1 LVTKM
6 KNKIIALAMLT
17 VLVATTTTALIAL
30 AQWPMIEVT
39 KDADPTSIMLYG
51 TGDPDTTTI
60 TITVTGYGGTIED
73 TIPIDIVFA
82 IDSSGS
88 MGWNDPSN
96 LRLDA
101 AEDFVDKL
109 DSTRDQVGVVSW
121 DDDIDFTWGL
131 SYDHTEAKNQINN
144 VDSSGGTTLDQGLA
158 ASIAMLDA
166 NTRTETSVEVILF
179 LSDGEGGY
187 TWSGTAGSYSDDAA
201 SKGYVIYTIGLTPT
215 SGEAALQD
223 IADATGG
230 EYYSA
235 PTAENLDDI
244 FDEIL
249 TTIIT
254 YTAPYNVDVVEVTQ
268 SHIVGEGS
276 FSITPDSVVEV
287 GGETEITW
295 LNVAQY
301 IGDYDNR
308 LDADETFVVTFEAG
322 SSTAGPMIPVE
333 VVGEAVVN
341 YLDPDDAT
349 QTVDIPQAYLNVIL
363 PVYVDLKPASW
374 PNPINVKDRGVI
386 SVAICGTADFDVM
399 DIDPVTVELSRE
411 DGVGGSVP
419 PLRWSWEDVATPYTG
434 SDGGHDLA
442 GDGIMDLVYKF
453 KAQEVISVLELESL
467 GDGDVIVLQLTGEL
481 FDGTDIIGYDYAW
494 ILIK

>member
-1 LVTKM
+1 
-6 KNKIIALAMLT
+6 
-17 VLVATTTTALIAL
+17 
-30 AQWPMIEVT
+30 MIEVT

-88 MGWNDPSN
+88 MDWNDPSD
-96 LRLDA
+96 LRLSA
-101 AEDFVDKL
+101 AKDFVDKL
-109 DSTRDQVGVVSW
+109 DDTRDQVGVVSW
-121 DDDIDFTWGL
+121 DDGIDFTYGL
-131 SYDHTEAKNQINN
+131 SYDHTEAKNQIDNI
-144 VDSSGGTTLDQGLA
+144 DHSGGTSLDQGLA

-179 LSDGEGGY
+179 LSDGQGGY

-201 SKGYVIYTIGLTPT
+201 SKGYVIYTIGLTPG
-215 SGEAALQD
+215 SGAAALQD
-223 IADATGG
+223 IALTTGG
-230 EYYSA
+230 LYYDA

-244 FDEIL
+244 FDEIF
-249 TTIIT
+249 TTIIIN
-254 YTAPYNVDVVEVTQ
+254 TAPYDVDVVEVTQ

-301 IGDYDNR
+301 VGDYDNR
-308 LDADETFVVTFEAG
+308 LDADEEFVVTFEAG
-322 SSTAGPMIPVE
+322 SSIAGPAIPVE

-341 YLDPDDAT
+341 YFDPDDAP

-374 PNPINVKDRGVI
+374 PNPINIKAKGVI

-434 SDGGHDLA
+434 GDGGHDLA

-453 KAQEVISVLELESL
+453 KAQEVVSVLEFDSL
-467 GDGDVIVLQLTGEL
+467 GDGDVIILQLSGEL
-481 FDGTDIIGYDYAW
+481 FDGTNIVGYDYSW
-494 ILIK
+494 LLIK